1 MYSVIRFGDAAR
13 REDQQ
18 QRIRALVEQA
28 WPNCGDLIVSRREPD
43 LTASLL
49 ESEDWHSQ
57 SVEIEKAARALSAI
71 TPLLSQEGVTIQF
84 DIAIYEDDYRTR
96 FLTEFGLFP
105 DLLSLLGNHQM
116 SICFSIYNDIRD
128 DL

>member
-1 MYSVIRFGDAAR
+1 MYSVIRFGDAAT

-28 WPNCGDLIVSRREPD
+28 WPNCGDLAESRREPA

-57 SVEIEKAARALSAI
+57 SVEIKKVAQALSTI

-116 SICFSIYNDIRD
+116 SICFSIYNNIFEKP
-128 DL
+128 